1 MLDGLAYMDINKIS
15 IPKYMLEILRKYH
28 YEKRVFYAPFWKEI
42 YTKDNQRLESI
53 DEAMIIDKSLREVYQ
68 SYGYELIEL
77 PFTSIAERVNFILSK
92 I

>member
-1 MLDGLAYMDINKIS
+1 M
-15 IPKYMLEILRKYH
+15 
-28 YEKRVFYAPFWKEI
+28 PFWKEI

-77 PFTSIAERVNFILSK
+77 LYKHCRKSK
-92 I
+92 LHSF